1 MNARFE
7 NKNILII
14 GASTGIGHAI
24 ASQILEEGGT
34 VYVGGQHK
42 PDLEVRFFEWNA
54 LAPDESAFDNLPD
67 TLHGIIYCAGTI
79 NLKPFGR
86 LSLENFTNDFQMNT
100 LGAVAAVQ
108 PNINRLKKAKG
119 AGVVFFSSVAANT
132 GFTFHTSISMA
143 KGGLQGLAIALAAE
157 FASSGI
163 RFNVVAPSLT
173 DTPLAENLL
182 SSEDKREAS
191 AKRHPLGRFGTP
203 QDLAAAATYL
213 ASDQAS
219 WITGQ
224 ILGVDGGLGKLK

>member
-1 MNARFE
+1 MKARFE
-7 NKNILII
+7 NKNVLII

-34 VYVGGQHK
+34 VYVAGQHK
-42 PDLEVRFFEWNA
+42 PDLDVKFFEWDA
-54 LAPDESAFDNLPD
+54 MSPDESAFNSLPD
-67 TLHGIIYCAGTI
+67 TLHSLIYCAGTI

-86 LSLENFTNDFQMNT
+86 LTLENFTNDFQMNT

-157 FASSGI
+157 FAPSGI
-163 RFNVVAPSLT
+163 RFNIVAPSLT
-173 DTPLAENLL
+173 DTPLAEQLL
-182 SSEDKREAS
+182 SSEERRESS
-191 AKRHPLGRFGTP
+191 AKRHPLGRFGLPEDMAT
-203 QDLAAAATYL
+203 AATYL
-213 ASDQAS
+213 ASDEAS

>member
-1 MNARFE
+1 MSARFE

-24 ASQILEEGGT
+24 ASQVLAEGGT

-42 PDLEVRFFEWNA
+42 PDLAVEFFEWDA
-54 LAPDESAFDNLPD
+54 LAPDESAFQALPD

-86 LSLENFTNDFQMNT
+86 LTLENFTNDFQMNT

-132 GFTFHTSISMA
+132 GFTFHTSIAMA

-157 FASSGI
+157 FAPSGI

-173 DTPLAENLL
+173 DTPLAEQLL
-182 SSEDKREAS
+182 SSDDKRDAS

-203 QDLAAAATYL
+203 QDLASAATYL
-213 ASDQAS
+213 ASDEAS